1 MAICLKCNRRD
12 QDHELRMPSKRYE
25 MRYGKKVE
33 VCDGFSCL
41 PKDFFIV
48 DTQLTV
54 DPPKVIA

>member
-1 MAICLKCNRRD
+1 
-12 QDHELRMPSKRYE
+12 

-48 DTQLTV
+48 ETTIQE
-54 DPPKVIA
+54 PPKVIA